1 MDDAIEKCQAL
12 QTTLHNLNQY
22 AVVQIHRTP
31 MIPYFASEE
40 EPDRDALMENI
51 QSIHP
56 NHRHRAKE
64 IKKAEVIIQRRK
76 EFTSSTKQELKK
88 FEADLRTQRQSLKHV
103 RRFSDIEDHRLM
115 NAKEIFLKEKDIRR
129 RQMEL
134 RRASDARE
142 IGREKA
148 REREETV

>member
-1 MDDAIEKCQAL
+1 M
-12 QTTLHNLNQY
+12 
-22 AVVQIHRTP
+22 
-31 MIPYFASEE
+31 
-40 EPDRDALMENI
+40 
-51 QSIHP
+51 
-56 NHRHRAKE
+56 
-64 IKKAEVIIQRRK
+64 
-76 EFTSSTKQELKK
+76 
-88 FEADLRTQRQSLKHV
+88 